1 VYKVNLSF
9 YIARRYLLGKK
20 SQNAINIISGISVL
34 GITTGTMA
42 LVIVLSV
49 FNGFDSV
56 VKSLYNTFDPD
67 IQVSSTVGKTFAPDP
82 ATLNSLRSIPGVFA
96 VSEVLEENVLLLYRD
111 RQHIATIKGVDD
123 SFRDVSGLDSMIIDG
138 EMKLKDQNRAYAV
151 VGQGVA
157 YNLGIGL
164 SFINP
169 LYIYTIDRT
178 ARINMSQPEES
189 IRRDFIY
196 PSGIFAIE
204 QEFDS
209 KYIICPI
216 EYTRKLLSYNDEV
229 TSLEIKLD
237 PRFPG
242 GEIQKEII
250 SLMGEGFQVK
260 NREQQ
265 NELFY
270 KVMKSEKWA
279 IFLILT
285 FILII
290 ASFNIIGSLSMLII
304 DKKKDILTLR
314 NMGAGNRLIKRIFLM
329 EGWLISVI
337 GSVTGIFLGTAIS
350 WIQQRFGVIKLSG
363 SGSFIIDAYPVQIE
377 AFDICLVWVTVLF
390 IGLIAARYPVQ
401 QISKKYLASIEKG
414 AIV

>member
-1 VYKVNLSF
+1 MNLPF
-9 YIARRYLLGKK
+9 YIAKRYLLGKK

-34 GITTGTMA
+34 GISTGTMA

-49 FNGFDSV
+49 FNGFDTL

-67 IQVSSTVGKTFAPDP
+67 IQISSLEDKTFTPDP
-82 ATLNSLRSIPGVFA
+82 HTTQAILSIPGVIA
-96 VSEVLEENVLLLYRD
+96 VSEVLEDNVLLLYND
-111 RQHIATIKGVDD
+111 RQHIATVKGVDE
-123 SFRDVSGLDSMIIDG
+123 SFTDVSGLDSMIFDG
-138 EMKLKDQNRAYAV
+138 EMKLQDHNRPYVV

-157 YNLGIGL
+157 YSLGIGL
-164 SFINP
+164 NFIDP
-169 LYIYTIDRT
+169 LFIYTIDRT

-196 PSGIFAIE
+196 PSGIFSIE
-204 QEFDS
+204 QDYDS
-209 KYIICPI
+209 RYIICPI
-216 EYTRKLLSYNDEV
+216 DFVRDLLLYHNEV
-229 TSLEIKLD
+229 THLEVKLD
-237 PRFPG
+237 PGFPG
-242 GEIQKEII
+242 EEVQQEIQSK
-250 SLMGEGFQVK
+250 MGDGYQVK

-265 NELFY
+265 NEMFY
-270 KVMKSEKWA
+270 RVMRSEKWA

-314 NMGAGNRLIKRIFLM
+314 NMGAGNRLIKRIFLV
-329 EGWLISVI
+329 EGWLISVLGSITGLFI
-337 GSVTGIFLGTAIS
+337 GTLIS
-350 WIQQRFGVIKLSG
+350 WIQQRFGVIKLTG

-377 AFDICLVWVTVLF
+377 ALDIILIWITVLF

-414 AIV
+414 SIV

>member
-1 VYKVNLSF
+1 MNLPF
-9 YIARRYLLGKK
+9 YIAKRYLLGKK

-34 GITTGTMA
+34 GISTGTMA

-49 FNGFDSV
+49 FNGFDTL
-56 VKSLYNTFDPD
+56 VKSLYNAFDPD
-67 IQVSSTVGKTFAPDP
+67 IQISSMEEKTFTPDQQTTQ
-82 ATLNSLRSIPGVFA
+82 AILSIPGVSA
-96 VSEVLEENVLLLYRD
+96 VSEVLEDNVLLLYND
-111 RQHIATIKGVDD
+111 RQHIATVKGVDEN
-123 SFRDVSGLDSMIIDG
+123 FTDVSGLDSMIFDG
-138 EMKLKDQNRAYAV
+138 EMKLKDHNRPYVV

-157 YNLGIGL
+157 YSLGIGL
-164 SFINP
+164 NFIDP
-169 LYIYTIDRT
+169 LFIYTIDRT

-196 PSGIFAIE
+196 PSGIFSIE
-204 QEFDS
+204 QDYDS
-209 KYIICPI
+209 RYIICPI
-216 EYTRKLLSYNDEV
+216 DFVRDLLLYHNEV
-229 TSLEIKLD
+229 THMEVKLD
-237 PRFPG
+237 PSFQVEEVQQ
-242 GEIQKEII
+242 EIQ
-250 SLMGEGFQVK
+250 SRMGDGYQVK

-265 NELFY
+265 NEMFY
-270 KVMKSEKWA
+270 RVMRSEKWA

-314 NMGAGNRLIKRIFLM
+314 NMGAGNRLIKRIFLV
-329 EGWLISVI
+329 EGWLISVF
-337 GSVTGIFLGTAIS
+337 GSITGLFLGTAIS
-350 WIQQRFGVIKLSG
+350 WIQQRFGVIKLTG

-377 AFDICLVWVTVLF
+377 MLDIILIWITVLF

-414 AIV
+414 SIV

>member
-1 VYKVNLSF
+1 MNLPF
-9 YIARRYLLGKK
+9 YIAKRYLLGKK

-34 GITTGTMA
+34 GISTGTMA

-49 FNGFDSV
+49 FNGFDTL

-67 IQVSSTVGKTFAPDP
+67 IQISSMEEKTFTPDQHTSQ
-82 ATLNSLRSIPGVFA
+82 AILSIPGVSA
-96 VSEVLEENVLLLYRD
+96 VSEVLEDNVLLLYND
-111 RQHIATIKGVDD
+111 RQHIATVKGVDEN
-123 SFRDVSGLDSMIIDG
+123 FTDVSGLDSMIYDG
-138 EMKLKDQNRAYAV
+138 EMKLKDHNRPYVV

-157 YNLGIGL
+157 YSLGIGL
-164 SFINP
+164 NFIDP

-196 PSGIFAIE
+196 PSGIFSIE
-204 QEFDS
+204 QDYDS
-209 KYIICPI
+209 RYIICPI
-216 EYTRKLLSYNDEV
+216 DFVRDLLLYHNEV
-229 TSLEIKLD
+229 THLEVKLD
-237 PRFPG
+237 PSFPG
-242 GEIQKEII
+242 EEVQQEIQ
-250 SLMGEGFQVK
+250 SLMGDGFQVK

-265 NELFY
+265 NEMFY
-270 KVMKSEKWA
+270 RVMRSEKWA

-314 NMGAGNRLIKRIFLM
+314 NMGAGNRLIKRIFLV
-329 EGWLISVI
+329 EGWLISVL
-337 GSVTGIFLGTAIS
+337 GSITGLFLGTAIS
-350 WIQQRFGVIKLSG
+350 WIQQRFGVIKLTG
-363 SGSFIIDAYPVQIE
+363 SGSFIIDAYPVQVE
-377 AFDICLVWVTVLF
+377 MLDIILIWITVLF

-414 AIV
+414 SIV